1 MSSELFGIIGV
12 VLLIALI
19 CARVWVGAALAIVG
33 FFGIVLMNGLKPA
46 FGILVTAPFSNLDSY
61 VTTAIPMF
69 TLMGM
74 IIAETSIGRNLFEFA
89 NKYLGRYKGGVA
101 SATVVAS
108 GLMGAITGSDNVS
121 CVIMS
126 KLALPELKRLKYAD
140 SLACASVAAGAPLA
154 ILIPP
159 SMAFIMYAMLT
170 EQSVGTLF
178 MAGIVPGIIMVL
190 AFVIAITV
198 ACRLKPELGPQG
210 EKFSKQEK
218 RRALVGVVP
227 VVVLFVI
234 VLGSIYLGICSAT
247 EAGALGSL
255 GALIIAM
262 ISRDMSWKKLGK
274 ILRETVLTTGFV
286 IFMLVGTYV
295 FIKFIS
301 LSKLPFLITNF
312 VTGLPVHRAV
322 ILVLVAVMYVI
333 LGMLMPQIPMMIL
346 TVPLLF
352 PAMVALGYDVIWF
365 GIFVVMMMALGAI
378 SPPIGMDAFIVS
390 GISKVPV
397 NKIYSGLWPFIIADV
412 IVILLCS
419 IIPELVTWL
428 PSVMM

>member
-412 IVILLCS
+412 VVIALCA

>member
-178 MAGIVPGIIMVL
+178 MAGIVPGVIMVL

-198 ACRLKPELGPQG
+198 ACRINDGVLLDLLGHDLALLHHFLQTDGAHDLTHITLQHLGDQEDELALVHAQQGLGGLLQKLGIRGDLDVGDTVHGDVDELVGGDSLAGLDVDLHHIQG
-210 EKFSKQEK
+210 ELIQTVKEGDPQTGAADEDLLLLALTRDDVGAVRGGLDVGRQEDDDGQNNGDHADDDGGPGCH
-218 RRALVGVVP
+218 REEGGCGNEHIHFL
-227 VVVLFVI
+227 LEI
-234 VLGSIYLGICSAT
+234 IY
-247 EAGALGSL
+247 
-255 GALIIAM
+255 
-262 ISRDMSWKKLGK
+262 
-274 ILRETVLTTGFV
+274 TVRHT
-286 IFMLVGTYV
+286 I
-295 FIKFIS
+295 
-301 LSKLPFLITNF
+301 
-312 VTGLPVHRAV
+312 LPV
-322 ILVLVAVMYVI
+322 
-333 LGMLMPQIPMMIL
+333 
-346 TVPLLF
+346 
-352 PAMVALGYDVIWF
+352 
-365 GIFVVMMMALGAI
+365 
-378 SPPIGMDAFIVS
+378 
-390 GISKVPV
+390 
-397 NKIYSGLWPFIIADV
+397 LWYYYITRSHD
-412 IVILLCS
+412 CQ
-419 IIPELVTWL
+419 
-428 PSVMM
+428 

>member
-412 IVILLCS
+412 VVILLCS
-419 IIPELVTWL
+419 VIPELVIWL

>member
-12 VLLIALI
+12 VVLIALI
-19 CARVWVGAALAIVG
+19 CARIWVGAALAIVG

-46 FGILVTAPFSNLDSY
+46 FGILVTAPFSNLDNY

-89 NKYLGRYKGGVA
+89 NKYLGRFKGGVA
-101 SATVVAS
+101 SATVVAA

-140 SLACASVAAGAPLA
+140 SLSCASVAAGAPLA

-178 MAGIVPGIIMVL
+178 MAGIVPGVIMVL
-190 AFVIAITV
+190 AFVIAISV
-198 ACRLKPELGPQG
+198 VCRLKPDLGPQG

-218 RRALVGVVP
+218 RRALVGVIP
-227 VVVLFVI
+227 VIVLFVI

-255 GALIIAM
+255 GALIIAI

-274 ILRETVLTTGFV
+274 ILYETVLATGFV

-312 VTGLPVHRAV
+312 VVSLPLHRSI
-322 ILVLVAVMYVI
+322 ILLLVAVMYVI

-412 IVILLCS
+412 VVIALCA

>member
-89 NKYLGRYKGGVA
+89 NKYLGRFKGGVA

-412 IVILLCS
+412 VVIALCA

>member
-178 MAGIVPGIIMVL
+178 MAGIVPGVIMVL

-412 IVILLCS
+412 VVIALCA